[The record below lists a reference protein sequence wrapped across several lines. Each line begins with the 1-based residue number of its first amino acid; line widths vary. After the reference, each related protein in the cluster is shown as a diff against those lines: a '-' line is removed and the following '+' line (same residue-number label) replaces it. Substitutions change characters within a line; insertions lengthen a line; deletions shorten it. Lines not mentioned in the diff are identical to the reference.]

1 LIRYL
6 TLGEIVSLHRR
17 LIEQSGGSH
26 GLRDLGALESAVA
39 QPRMTFGGDDLY
51 PTLTANAVALGFS
64 LIKNHPFID
73 GNKRIGHLGMEMML
87 VLNGREIHAE
97 IDDSERVIL
106 GVAAGEID
114 RAEFLEWLESRTRI
128 R

>member
-1 LIRYL
+1 MIRYL
-6 TLGEIVSLHRR
+6 TLGEVVVLHRR

-51 PTLTANAVALGFS
+51 PTLTAKSVALGFS
-64 LIKNHPFID
+64 LIKNHPFVD
-73 GNKRIGHLGMEMML
+73 GNKRVGHLSMEMML
-87 VLNGREIHAE
+87 VLNGQEIDAGV
-97 IDDSERVIL
+97 DDSERIIL
-106 GVAAGEID
+106 GVAAGAVD
-114 RAEFLEWLESRTRI
+114 RAELLDWIESRVRD